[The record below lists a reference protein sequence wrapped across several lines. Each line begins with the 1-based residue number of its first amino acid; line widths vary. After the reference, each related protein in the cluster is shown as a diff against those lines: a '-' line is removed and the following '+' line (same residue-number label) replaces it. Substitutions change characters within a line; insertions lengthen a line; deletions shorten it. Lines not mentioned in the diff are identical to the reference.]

1 MRPSD
6 RNLLGYL
13 AFLFLGAAGLAVTG
27 ARPAGPSPGS
37 PSLSSA
43 AALPAL
49 DGTWSGAWVDT
60 VFFVTGPMVWNITV
74 NGAAFSATGTCDL
87 TGVGLGAAEPF
98 TASGTITGSML
109 TFTFQFGPGSLLTST
124 GTGSVNDIGPDNT
137 TAAGFVGA
145 PLNFGSYTV
154 TMTATDQVMAGTFSY
169 GGGGGAGTITMA
181 KGTPV
186 EATSWADIKAA
197 YRRPGE

>member
-1 MRPSD
+1 MRPTD

-13 AFLFLGAAGLAVTG
+13 ALLFLGAAGLAVTG
-27 ARPAGPSPGS
+27 ARPAGPTSGS
-37 PSLSSA
+37 PSFSSA

-49 DGTWSGAWVDT
+49 DGQWSGAWIDT
-60 VFFVTGPMVWNITV
+60 VFFVTGPMLWDITV
-74 NGAAFSATGTCDL
+74 SGPAFSATGTCDL

-109 TFTFQFGPGSLLTST
+109 TFTFQFDPGSLLTST
-124 GTGSVNDIGPDNT
+124 GTGSVNDVGPNNT
-137 TAAGFVGA
+137 TGAGFVGA
-145 PLNFGSYTV
+145 PLNFGSYTF
-154 TMTATDQVMAGTFSY
+154 TMTATDNVMSGTFGY
-169 GGGGGAGTITMA
+169 GGGGAGTITMA